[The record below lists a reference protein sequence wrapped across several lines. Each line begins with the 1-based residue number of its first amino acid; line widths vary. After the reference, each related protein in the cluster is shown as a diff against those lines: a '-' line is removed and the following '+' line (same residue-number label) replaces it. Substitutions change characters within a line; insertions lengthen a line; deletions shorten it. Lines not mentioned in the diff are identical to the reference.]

1 MVLIVGRAG
10 WENISFTLSETEMS
24 VSQTA
29 WTMLLGAALVV
40 SYFAGPTLN
49 FGDFSRYAKT
59 ISDMKKGNFWGLPV
73 NFLFF
78 SLISVVTI
86 SGTRAVFG
94 ELIVDPIAVM
104 GRLDNKAAVLLLQNW
119 IYGDVI
125 KSPIFRD
132 MAVSLEVSSC
142 PFYVNTVFQSYPS
155 KWRSTA

>member
-1 MVLIVGRAG
+1 MGVFSRDVASANGAFLCRMEAIRRFMDWAGPIVYLAMLGLMVLIVGRAG

-73 NFLFF
+73 NFLF
-78 SLISVVTI
+78 SL
-86 SGTRAVFG
+86 
-94 ELIVDPIAVM
+94 
-104 GRLDNKAAVLLLQNW
+104 
-119 IYGDVI
+119 
-125 KSPIFRD
+125 
-132 MAVSLEVSSC
+132 
-142 PFYVNTVFQSYPS
+142 
-155 KWRSTA
+155 

>member
-1 MVLIVGRAG
+1 M
-10 WENISFTLSETEMS
+10 
-24 VSQTA
+24 
-29 WTMLLGAALVV
+29 LGAALVV

-94 ELIVDPIAVM
+94 ELIVDPIAT
-104 GRLDNKAAVLLLQNW
+104 RSADNENHETKHRQ
-119 IYGDVI
+119 IYDRP
-125 KSPIFRD
+125 SPIH
-132 MAVSLEVSSC
+132 E
-142 PFYVNTVFQSYPS
+142 
-155 KWRSTA
+155 TANGLHTA